1 MAGTHADRGSKARA
15 SCLATSAAEERL
27 ETDRQGLLKVW
38 LTPGLLHRCGARKD
52 VDMPK
57 IYNEQFKADA
67 VALVESGMSR
77 RQVCADLGV

>member
-1 MAGTHADRGSKARA
+1 MVNSSR
-15 SCLATSAAEERL
+15 LAHVLVFKTLRCSSEKN
-27 ETDRQGLLKVW
+27 DSMGLLKVW